1 MILSKNICLLIF
13 LVVMTTSCSN
23 YEKIGDFKYKTEVVR
38 VNVGDWDEMIKTIK
52 IYKNPIN
59 NTEQLNFAM
68 SGKRLHFERKK
79 DPFLVKGEMAFYK
92 QNGKNI
98 IKTKENVFRY
108 ITDTDSIV
116 RLYEQDT
123 VGNIKMISVKT
134 YANGLLESE
143 YIPD

>member
-1 MILSKNICLLIF
+1 MIELVKRYRNIITNKGGFAYLL
-13 LVVMTTSCSN
+13 
-23 YEKIGDFKYKTEVVR
+23 
-38 VNVGDWDEMIKTIK
+38 
-52 IYKNPIN
+52 
-59 NTEQLNFAM
+59 

-79 DPFLVKGEMAFYK
+79 DPFLVKGEMIFYK

-108 ITDTDSIV
+108 ITDNDSIV

-123 VGNIKMISVKT
+123 IGDIKMISVKT